1 MDMKVFD
8 MSRFV
13 AELAVE
19 IRKMAKDAGTSCDM
33 PNCDALTLGTRCQGC
48 MRRTCGSHSW
58 WLLSMKRPVA
68 YCTYCVVQRNRDLFQ
83 NVATPDSGNKSTR
96 STGEKKHSRSAAAD
110 GEDGEEDVIDAEYED
125 EG

>member
-1 MDMKVFD
+1 MMDMKVFD

-33 PNCDALTLGTRCQGC
+33 PNCDALTFGTRCHGC

-68 YCTYCVVQRNRDLFQ
+68 YCTYCVVQKNRDLFQ
-83 NVATPDSGNKSTR
+83 NVAAPDSGNKSTR
-96 STGEKKHSRSAAAD
+96 STGKRSAA
-110 GEDGEEDVIDAEYED
+110 EDGEEDVIDAEYED